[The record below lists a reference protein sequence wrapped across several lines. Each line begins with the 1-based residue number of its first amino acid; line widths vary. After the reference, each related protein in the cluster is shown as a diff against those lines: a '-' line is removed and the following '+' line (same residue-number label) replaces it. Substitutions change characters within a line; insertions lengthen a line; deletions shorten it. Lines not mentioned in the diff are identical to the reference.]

1 MARVGQGWLRMAR
14 GDQGLTRIVN
24 KMMNLKFEPQLPSDD
39 KLNFNRF
46 CHFPGAILTYLSSSQ
61 MCRG

>member
-14 GDQGLTRIVN
+14 GYQGLTRIVN

-46 CHFPGAILTYLSSSQ
+46 LSFP
-61 MCRG
+61 RGHINLPIEQSNV